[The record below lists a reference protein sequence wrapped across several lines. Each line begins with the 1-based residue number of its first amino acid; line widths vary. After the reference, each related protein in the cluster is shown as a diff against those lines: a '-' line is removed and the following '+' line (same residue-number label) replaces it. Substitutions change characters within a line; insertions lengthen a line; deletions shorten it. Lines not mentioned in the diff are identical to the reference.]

1 MHKPHAPIP
10 LDFADVAVVH
20 PTLTSASPRPA
31 RAGGQTRSYNLIKN
45 LSKKHEITL
54 FSLVKDDKERK
65 YIPELEKYCKKV
77 KVFNRPP
84 KPWTIS
90 NILRTGFS
98 TYPFLVIRNLATK
111 ENQAIKEELSTGN
124 YDLIHAETFYV
135 MPHIP
140 KTKVPILLVEQT
152 IEYLVYK
159 HYVEEQAPKTLAP
172 LLKIDVM
179 KLKFW
184 ETYFWKHAR
193 KVVAMSDSDR
203 NQMRKLSPGLSID
216 IVPNGIDMEYF
227 AGKKRE
233 NESPQRVLYV
243 GNFTWLQNIEAVEL
257 LVDKVWPKIKSGTSS
272 VKLWIVGMHMTDY
285 IKNLKS
291 EDIEVSEGL
300 PDIRDAYRKSAVLV
314 TPIKGPGGTRRKILE
329 AMASA
334 LPVVTTSVGAEGLGV
349 SDGKE
354 ALIKDNLE
362 ELVKSAIRVLKDPIL
377 AKKLGST
384 GMNFVNENYTW
395 NVSAEKLDRI
405 DGEIVREK
413 R

>member
-1 MHKPHAPIP
+1 MKILMLTPYLPFP
-10 LDFADVAVVH
+10 LM
-20 PTLTSASPRPA
+20 S
-31 RAGGQTRSYNLIKN
+31 GGQTRSYNLIKN

-84 KPWTIS
+84 KPWTLS
-90 NILRTGFS
+90 NILRTGFG
-98 TYPFLVIRNLATK
+98 TYPFLVVRNLATK
-111 ENQAIKEELSTGN
+111 ENQAIKEELSSSS

-159 HYVEEQAPKTLAP
+159 HYVEEQAPKFLRP

-184 ETYFWKHAR
+184 ETYYWKHAK

-203 NQMRKLSPGLSID
+203 NQMGKLCPGLSID

-227 AGKKRE
+227 LGKKRE
-233 NESPQRVLYV
+233 NEGPQRVLYV

-257 LVDKVWPKIKSGTSS
+257 LVDKVWPKIKKEISNA
-272 VKLWIVGMHMTDY
+272 KLWIVGMHMTNY

-291 EDIEVSEGL
+291 QDIEVSEGM

-314 TPIKGPGGTRRKILE
+314 TPIKGPGGTRLKILE

-334 LPVVTTSVGAEGLGV
+334 LPVVTTSVGAEGLGLT
-349 SDGKE
+349 DGKE

-362 ELVKSAIRVLKDPIL
+362 DLVKSAIRVLKDGEL
-377 AKKLGST
+377 AIKLGAAGRS
-384 GMNFVNENYTW
+384 FVKGNYTW
-395 NVSAEKLDRI
+395 RISAEKLDRI
-405 DGEIVREK
+405 YGEIVR